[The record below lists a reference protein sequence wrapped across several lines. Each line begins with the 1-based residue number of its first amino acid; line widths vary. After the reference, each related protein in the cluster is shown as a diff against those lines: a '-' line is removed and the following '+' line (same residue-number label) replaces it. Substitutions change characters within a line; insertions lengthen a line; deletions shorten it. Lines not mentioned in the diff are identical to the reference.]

1 MTNVEEYLFHQG
13 TNYKAYEFLGVHR
26 TDIGFVFR
34 VWAPGAE
41 KVSLV
46 GDFNGW
52 NENKTPLTRLNAG
65 GIWEIAI
72 DLPENAFYKYAVT
85 SNGKTVFKADPYAV
99 YSENGMQTAS
109 IIYDIKGKHLW
120 QDEEWLDFKKS
131 ANIFSLPINIY
142 EVNLGS
148 WKKKPDNTYYSYTEI
163 AGLLIPYL
171 KEYSYTHIELMPV
184 MEYPYDGSWGYQVC
198 GYFAATSR
206 FGKPEEFMQ
215 FVDMMHQNGIGV
227 ILDWVPAHF
236 PKDEHGLYEF
246 DGSFL
251 YEYADPNKQ
260 ENPSWNTRKFD
271 YGKPEVVSFLV
282 SNALFWLKEYHIDG
296 LRVDAV
302 SSMLYLDYDRRGGA
316 WTPNKY
322 GGNGNLEAV
331 ELLKKLNTAVKEYA
345 PGSIMIAEEST
356 AWPLVT
362 KSVKDGGLGFDFKW
376 NMGWMNDMLEYVSAN
391 HFFRKDMHKN
401 ITFSFHYAFSE
412 NFILP
417 ISHDEVVH
425 GKKSLLDKMA
435 GDYAEKFA
443 GVRAF
448 LGYMIAHPGK
458 KLLFMGSEFGQFAE
472 WNHEKEL
479 DWMLFD
485 FETHRQLSE
494 YTKDLNALYL
504 SLPELW
510 ETDFSWEGF
519 SWIVSDDNMQNI
531 VAFRRIGKSAD
542 EIIAVV
548 NFAPVKRENYCI
560 GVPYDGT
567 YTEIFSSD
575 NEKYG
580 GGGVHNESPLKA
592 RKIPMHG
599 YDFSIEITVPPLAAV
614 YLKNTKKV
622 GVKTDVNK

>member
-1 MTNVEEYLFHQG
+1 MTSVEEYLFHQG

-26 TDIGFVFR
+26 IDGGFIFR
-34 VWAPGAE
+34 VWAPNAE
-41 KVSLV
+41 RVGLV

-52 NENKTPLTRLNAG
+52 SADATPLTRLNAG
-65 GIWEIAI
+65 GIWEAVLDI
-72 DLPENAFYKYAVT
+72 PENSFYKYAVT
-85 SNGKTVFKADPYAV
+85 SNGKTIFKADPYAV
-99 YSENGMQTAS
+99 YSETEDKTAS
-109 IIYDIKGKHLW
+109 IVYDINGKFLW
-120 QDEEWLDFKKS
+120 EDEAWQGFKKG
-131 ANIFSLPINIY
+131 ADIFSLPINIY

-148 WKKKPDNTYYSYTEI
+148 WKKRPDNTYYSYAEI
-163 AGLLIPYL
+163 AKLLIPYI
-171 KEYSYTHIELMPV
+171 KEHSYTHIELMPV
-184 MEYPYDGSWGYQVC
+184 MEYPYDGSWGYQIC
-198 GYFAATSR
+198 GYFAPSSR
-206 FGKPEEFMQ
+206 FGRPEEFMQ
-215 FVDMMHQNGIGV
+215 FVDLMHQNGIGI

-246 DGSFL
+246 DGSCL

-271 YGKPEVVSFLV
+271 YGKPEVISFLI
-282 SNALFWLKEYHIDG
+282 SNALFWLEKYHIDG

-302 SSMLYLDYDRRGGA
+302 SSMLYLDYDRRGGQ

-322 GGNGNLEAV
+322 GGNGNLEAAV
-331 ELLKKLNTAVKEYA
+331 FLQKLNIAVKKHV
-345 PGSIMIAEEST
+345 PGAIMIAEEST

-362 KSVKDGGLGFDFKW
+362 KPTYDGGLGFDFKW

-425 GKKSLLDKMA
+425 GKRSLLDKMA
-435 GDYAEKFA
+435 GDYSEKFA

-448 LGYMIAHPGK
+448 LGYMMAHPGK
-458 KLLFMGSEFGQFAE
+458 KLLFMGSEFGQFTE
-472 WNHEKEL
+472 WNYEKEL

-485 FETHRQLSE
+485 FEMHRKLSE

-510 ETDFSWEGF
+510 EIDFSWEGF

-531 VAFRRIGKSAD
+531 VAFRRTSKSAE

-548 NFAPVKRENYCI
+548 NFAPVARENYCI
-560 GVPYDGT
+560 GVPHYGT
-567 YTEIFSSD
+567 YTEIFNSD
-575 NEKYG
+575 CEKYG
-580 GGGVHNESPLKA
+580 GTGISNKKPLKS
-592 RKIPMHG
+592 KNIPMHG
-599 YDFSIEITVPPLAAV
+599 YDFSIEISVPPLAAI
-614 YLKNTKKV
+614 YLKIIKKD
-622 GVKTDVNK
+622 GLKKDADK

>member
-184 MEYPYDGSWGYQVC
+184 MEYPYDVSWGYQVC

-271 YGKPEVVSFLV
+271 YGKPEVISFLV

-331 ELLKKLNTAVKEYA
+331 EFLKKLNTAVKEYA

-485 FETHRQLSE
+485 FEAHRQLSE

-580 GGGVHNESPLKA
+580 GGGVHNESPLKT

>member
-1 MTNVEEYLFHQG
+1 
-13 TNYKAYEFLGVHR
+13 
-26 TDIGFVFR
+26 
-34 VWAPGAE
+34 
-41 KVSLV
+41 
-46 GDFNGW
+46 
-52 NENKTPLTRLNAG
+52 
-65 GIWEIAI
+65 
-72 DLPENAFYKYAVT
+72 
-85 SNGKTVFKADPYAV
+85 
-99 YSENGMQTAS
+99 
-109 IIYDIKGKHLW
+109 
-120 QDEEWLDFKKS
+120 
-131 ANIFSLPINIY
+131 
-142 EVNLGS
+142 
-148 WKKKPDNTYYSYTEI
+148 
-163 AGLLIPYL
+163 
-171 KEYSYTHIELMPV
+171 
-184 MEYPYDGSWGYQVC
+184 
-198 GYFAATSR
+198 
-206 FGKPEEFMQ
+206 
-215 FVDMMHQNGIGV
+215 
-227 ILDWVPAHF
+227 
-236 PKDEHGLYEF
+236 
-246 DGSFL
+246 
-251 YEYADPNKQ
+251 
-260 ENPSWNTRKFD
+260 
-271 YGKPEVVSFLV
+271 
-282 SNALFWLKEYHIDG
+282 
-296 LRVDAV
+296 
-302 SSMLYLDYDRRGGA
+302 
-316 WTPNKY
+316 
-322 GGNGNLEAV
+322 
-331 ELLKKLNTAVKEYA
+331 
-345 PGSIMIAEEST
+345 MIAEEST

-485 FETHRQLSE
+485 FEAHRQLSE

-580 GGGVHNESPLKA
+580 GGGVHNESPLKT

-614 YLKNTKKV
+614 YLKNTKKA
-622 GVKTDVNK
+622 GLKKDVNK